1 MKKLNKVK
9 NKLKKFYEYIVKNIV
24 DLLVLIAMIIIGV
37 NSSIINLNF
46 GMYVVALEFIIL
58 AYVLSKKGCS
68 DKS

>member
-9 NKLKKFYEYIVKNIV
+9 NKLKKFYKYIVKNIV

-46 GMYVVALEFIIL
+46 GMYVIALEFIIL
-58 AYVLSKKGCS
+58 AYVLSKKGFS